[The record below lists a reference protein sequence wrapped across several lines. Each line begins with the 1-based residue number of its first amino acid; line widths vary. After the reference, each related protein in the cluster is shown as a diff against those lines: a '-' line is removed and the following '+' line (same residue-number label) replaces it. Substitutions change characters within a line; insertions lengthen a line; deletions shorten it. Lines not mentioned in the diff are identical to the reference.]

1 MTKRREK
8 ARITEFNDPLSSTEQ
23 VLAGIEQV
31 SKSVNQQ
38 ANKSTS
44 QKDSKS
50 TSQKTHQSASTNSTT
65 NQLKSSS
72 PPQGSDK
79 VASQQVNKSTSHS
92 VNQPALRKATFALS
106 SEVLNQLEQL
116 HLQLQLELG
125 KKNTPYKEVIV
136 EEAISQLLEQAQFN
150 RAELLEALAKRQKTR
165 SS

>member
-23 VLAGIEQV
+23 VLAGLEQV
-31 SKSVNQQ
+31 SKSESQQ
-38 ANKSTS
+38 ANKPTS
-44 QKDSKS
+44 Q
-50 TSQKTHQSASTNSTT
+50 QVGRAASTNSTT
-65 NQLKSSS
+65 GQLQSFSS
-72 PPQGSDK
+72 PQGQEK
-79 VASQQVNKSTSHS
+79 IASQQVNKSTSQ
-92 VNQPALRKATFALS
+92 QPALRKATFALS

-136 EEAISQLLEQAQFN
+136 EEAISQLLEQAQLN
-150 RAELLEALAKRQKTR
+150 RSELLEALTKRQTNR